1 MSDLPPLT
9 IPDILPHRGR
19 MVLLDRIHGVGA
31 EHIECIVN
39 VGPDAMFADPDGNV
53 PAWVGLELMAQT
65 IAGFVGYRAM
75 VNGEPVKVG
84 FLLGTR
90 QYTAD
95 IDCFTNGQILCVRA
109 QRLFMD
115 ESGFGVFEC
124 KITDSVSHRL
134 LASSNV
140 NVFQPEDA
148 QTFISQDRSR

>member
-1 MSDLPPLT
+1 M
-9 IPDILPHRGR
+9 I
-19 MVLLDRIHGVGA
+19 LLDRIHGVGA

-65 IAGFVGYRAM
+65 IAGFIGYRAK

-95 IDCFTNGQILCVRA
+95 VDCFTNGQILCVRA
-109 QRLFMD
+109 HRLFMD
-115 ESGFGVFEC
+115 DNGLGVFEC

-140 NVFQPEDA
+140 NVFLPEDV
-148 QTFISQDRSR
+148 QEFISQERSR

>member
-1 MSDLPPLT
+1 M
-9 IPDILPHRGR
+9 I
-19 MVLLDRIHGVGA
+19 LLDRIHGVGA

-65 IAGFVGYRAM
+65 IAGFIGYHAK

-95 IDCFTNGQILCVRA
+95 VDCFTNGQILCVRA
-109 QRLFMD
+109 HRLFMD
-115 ESGFGVFEC
+115 DNGLGVFEC

-140 NVFQPEDA
+140 NVFLPEDV
-148 QTFISQDRSR
+148 QEFISQERSR